1 MEKAIY
7 KSRALVGRVCG
18 LQDTRKDFGVRCLV
32 GSDMVSRQIV
42 LTKHSTS
49 VCINEWMRCG
59 GDTVHPLKYLV
70 ILGQ

>member
-1 MEKAIY
+1 MCVVYKIQEKI
-7 KSRALVGRVCG
+7 SEL
-18 LQDTRKDFGVRCLV
+18 VRCLV